1 MINTGSLTEN
11 LPTGRFFVAHI
22 KAFNDLYES
31 VLDAG
36 LECMQIGDNVRM
48 GKIID
53 AIHQGYN
60 TMRVLDL

>member
-36 LECMQIGDNVRM
+36 LECVQIGDNVRP

-53 AIHQGYN
+53 AISQGYN
-60 TMRVLDL
+60 YIRVLE